1 MLNKKL
7 TFIGYVNKVLA
18 SDIFVKSIP
27 KNYFADIDN
36 KKIKIN
42 LKDIEYSIII
52 KIKNNTLLLI
62 DEEDDYDVELIA
74 SPATLILFIL
84 SKGSDKFSSKII
96 INGDI
101 ETANKFNKFLGSSEM
116 VKEIVVHLLGEDRAT
131 QLEDKS
137 ERLINFFKDIIK
149 KSSKDMIDLLTDD
162 LSFITSKADINK
174 YLDDV
179 DDLKSRTDKLYQ
191 KYKDV
196 K

>member
-1 MLNKKL
+1 MLNKEL
-7 TFIGYVNKVLA
+7 TFIGYVNKILA
-18 SDIFVKSIP
+18 SNIFVKSIP
-27 KNYFADIDN
+27 ENYFADIDN

-52 KIKNNTLLLI
+52 KIKDNTLLLI

-74 SPATLILFIL
+74 TPITLILFIL

-101 ETANKFNKFLGSSEM
+101 ETANKFNKFLSSSEKI
-116 VKEIVVHLLGEDRAT
+116 KEIVMHILGEDRT
-131 QLEDKS
+131 SQLEDKS
-137 ERLINFFKDIIK
+137 TRLINFFKDIFR

-162 LSFITSKADINK
+162 LSIIASKADINQ

-179 DDLKSRTDKLYQ
+179 DNLKSRTDKLYQ

>member
-1 MLNKKL
+1 MLNKEL
-7 TFIGYVNKVLA
+7 TFIGYVNKILA
-18 SDIFVKSIP
+18 SNIFVKSIP
-27 KNYFADIDN
+27 ENYFADIDN

-52 KIKNNTLLLI
+52 KIKDNTLLLI
-62 DEEDDYDVELIA
+62 DEEYDYDVELIA
-74 SPATLILFIL
+74 TPITLILFIL

-101 ETANKFNKFLGSSEM
+101 ETANKFNKFLSSSE
-116 VKEIVVHLLGEDRAT
+116 KIEEIVIHLLGEDRAS

-137 ERLINFFKDIIK
+137 EKLMTFFKDSFK
-149 KSSKDMIDLLTDD
+149 KSSKDVIDLLTDD
-162 LSFITSKADINK
+162 LNFITSKTDINQ

-196 K
+196 

>member
-7 TFIGYVNKVLA
+7 SFIGYVNKVLT
-18 SDIFVKSIP
+18 SNIFVKSIP
-27 KNYFADIDN
+27 ENYFTDIDN

-52 KIKNNTLLLI
+52 KIKDNTLLLI

-74 SPATLILFIL
+74 TPITLILFIL

-101 ETANKFNKFLGSSEM
+101 ETANKFNKFLSSSEKI
-116 VKEIVVHLLGEDRAT
+116 KEIVIHLLGEDRAS

-137 ERLINFFKDIIK
+137 GKLITFFKDSFK
-149 KSSKDMIDLLTDD
+149 KSSKDVIDLLTDD
-162 LSFITSKADINK
+162 LNFITSKTDINQ

-196 K
+196 

>member
-1 MLNKKL
+1 MLNKEL
-7 TFIGYVNKVLA
+7 SFIGYVNKVLA
-18 SDIFVKSIP
+18 SNIFVKSIP
-27 KNYFADIDN
+27 ENYFTDIDD

-52 KIKNNTLLLI
+52 KIKDNTLLLI

-74 SPATLILFIL
+74 TPITLILFIL

-101 ETANKFNKFLGSSEM
+101 ETANKFNKFLSSSEKI
-116 VKEIVVHLLGEDRAT
+116 KEIVIHLLGEDRAS

-137 ERLINFFKDIIK
+137 GKLITFFKDSFK
-149 KSSKDMIDLLTDD
+149 KSSKDVIDLLTDD
-162 LSFITSKADINK
+162 LNFITSKTDINQ

-179 DDLKSRTDKLYQ
+179 DGLKSRTDKLYQ

-196 K
+196 

>member
-1 MLNKKL
+1 MLNKEL
-7 TFIGYVNKVLA
+7 SFIGYVNKVLA
-18 SDIFVKSIP
+18 SNIFVKSIP
-27 KNYFADIDN
+27 ENYFTDIDD

-52 KIKNNTLLLI
+52 KIKDNTLLLI

-74 SPATLILFIL
+74 TPITLILFIL

-101 ETANKFNKFLGSSEM
+101 ETANKFNKFLSSSEKI
-116 VKEIVVHLLGEDRAT
+116 KEIVIHLLGEDRAS

-137 ERLINFFKDIIK
+137 GKLITFFKDSFK
-149 KSSKDMIDLLTDD
+149 KSSKDVIDLLTDD
-162 LSFITSKADINK
+162 LNFITSKTDINQ

-196 K
+196 

>member
-1 MLNKKL
+1 MLNKEL
-7 TFIGYVNKVLA
+7 TFIGYVNKILA
-18 SDIFVKSIP
+18 SNIFVKSIP
-27 KNYFADIDN
+27 ENYFTDIDN

-52 KIKNNTLLLI
+52 KIKDNTLLLI

-74 SPATLILFIL
+74 TPITLILFIL

-101 ETANKFNKFLGSSEM
+101 ETANKFNKFLSSSEKI
-116 VKEIVVHLLGEDRAT
+116 KEIVIHLLGEDRAS

-137 ERLINFFKDIIK
+137 EKLMTFFKDSFK
-149 KSSKDMIDLLTDD
+149 KSSKDVIDLLTDD
-162 LSFITSKADINK
+162 LNFITSKTDINQ

>member
-1 MLNKKL
+1 MLNKEL
-7 TFIGYVNKVLA
+7 TFIGYVNKILA
-18 SDIFVKSIP
+18 SNIFVKSIP
-27 KNYFADIDN
+27 ENYFTDIDN

-52 KIKNNTLLLI
+52 KIKDNTLLLI

-74 SPATLILFIL
+74 TPITLILFIL

-101 ETANKFNKFLGSSEM
+101 ETANKFNKFLSSSEKI
-116 VKEIVVHLLGEDRAT
+116 KEIVIHLLGEDRAS

-137 ERLINFFKDIIK
+137 EKLMTFFKDSFK
-149 KSSKDMIDLLTDD
+149 KSSKDVIDLLTDD
-162 LSFITSKADINK
+162 LNFITSKTDINQ

-196 K
+196 

>member
-1 MLNKKL
+1 MLNKEL
-7 TFIGYVNKVLA
+7 TFIGYVNKILA
-18 SDIFVKSIP
+18 SNIFVKSIP
-27 KNYFADIDN
+27 ENYFADIDN

-52 KIKNNTLLLI
+52 KIKDNTLLLI

-74 SPATLILFIL
+74 TPITLILFIL

-101 ETANKFNKFLGSSEM
+101 ETANKFNKFLSSSEKI
-116 VKEIVVHLLGEDRAT
+116 KEIVIHLLGEDRAS

-137 ERLINFFKDIIK
+137 EKLMTFFKDSFK
-149 KSSKDMIDLLTDD
+149 KSSKDVIDLLTDD
-162 LSFITSKADINK
+162 LNFITSKTDINQ

-196 K
+196 

>member
-1 MLNKKL
+1 MLNKEL
-7 TFIGYVNKVLA
+7 SFIGYVNKVLA
-18 SDIFVKSIP
+18 SNIFVKSIP
-27 KNYFADIDN
+27 ENYFTDIDN

-52 KIKNNTLLLI
+52 KIKDNTLLLI

-74 SPATLILFIL
+74 TPITLILFIL

-101 ETANKFNKFLGSSEM
+101 ETANKFNKFLSSSEKI
-116 VKEIVVHLLGEDRAT
+116 KEIVIHLLGEDRAS

-137 ERLINFFKDIIK
+137 GKLITFFKDSFK
-149 KSSKDMIDLLTDD
+149 KSSKDVIDLLTDD
-162 LSFITSKADINK
+162 LNFITSKTDINQ

-196 K
+196 

>member
-1 MLNKKL
+1 MLNKEL
-7 TFIGYVNKVLA
+7 TFIGYVNKILA
-18 SDIFVKSIP
+18 SNIFVKSIP
-27 KNYFADIDN
+27 ENYFTDIDN

-52 KIKNNTLLLI
+52 KIKDNNLLLI

-74 SPATLILFIL
+74 TPITLILFIL

-101 ETANKFNKFLGSSEM
+101 ETANKFNKFLSSSEKI
-116 VKEIVVHLLGEDRAT
+116 KEIVIHLLGEDRAS

-137 ERLINFFKDIIK
+137 EKLMTFFKDSFK
-149 KSSKDMIDLLTDD
+149 KSSKDVIDLLTDD
-162 LSFITSKADINK
+162 LNFITSKTDINQ

>member
-1 MLNKKL
+1 MLNKEL
-7 TFIGYVNKVLA
+7 TFIGYVNKVLT
-18 SDIFVKSIP
+18 SNIFVKSIP
-27 KNYFADIDN
+27 ENYFTDIDN

-42 LKDIEYSIII
+42 LKDIKYSIIV
-52 KIKNNTLLLI
+52 KIKDNTLLLI
-62 DEEDDYDVELIA
+62 DEDDDYDVELIA
-74 SPATLILFIL
+74 TPITLILFIF

-101 ETANKFNKFLGSSEM
+101 ETANKFNKFLSSSEKI
-116 VKEIVVHLLGEDRAT
+116 KEIVIHLLGEDRAS

-137 ERLINFFKDIIK
+137 GKLIKFFKDSFK

-162 LSFITSKADINK
+162 LNLITSKIDINQ

>member
-7 TFIGYVNKVLA
+7 SFIGYVNKVLA
-18 SDIFVKSIP
+18 SNIFVKSIP
-27 KNYFADIDN
+27 ENYFTDIDN

-52 KIKNNTLLLI
+52 KIKDNTLLLI

-74 SPATLILFIL
+74 TPITLILFIL

-101 ETANKFNKFLGSSEM
+101 ETANKFNKFLSSSEKI
-116 VKEIVVHLLGEDRAT
+116 KEIVIHLLGEDRAS

-137 ERLINFFKDIIK
+137 EKLMTFFKDSFK
-149 KSSKDMIDLLTDD
+149 KSSKDVIDLLTDD
-162 LSFITSKADINK
+162 LNFITSKTDINQ

-196 K
+196 

>member
-7 TFIGYVNKVLA
+7 TFIGYMNKVLA
-18 SDIFVKSIP
+18 SDIFIKSIP
-27 KNYFADIDN
+27 ENYFADIDN

-52 KIKNNTLLLI
+52 NIKNNTLLLI

-101 ETANKFNKFLGSSEM
+101 ETANKFNKFLGSSEK
-116 VKEIVVHLLGEDRAT
+116 VKEIVVHFLGEDRAT

-137 ERLINFFKDIIK
+137 ERLINFFKNIIK

>member
-1 MLNKKL
+1 MLNKEL
-7 TFIGYVNKVLA
+7 TFIGYVNKILA
-18 SDIFVKSIP
+18 SNIFVKSIP
-27 KNYFADIDN
+27 ENYFTDIDN

-52 KIKNNTLLLI
+52 KIKDNTLLLI
-62 DEEDDYDVELIA
+62 DEEYDYDVELIA
-74 SPATLILFIL
+74 TPITLILFIL

-101 ETANKFNKFLGSSEM
+101 ETANKFNKFLSSSEKI
-116 VKEIVVHLLGEDRAT
+116 KEIVIHLLGEDRAS
-131 QLEDKS
+131 QLEDKT
-137 ERLINFFKDIIK
+137 EKLMTFFKDSFK
-149 KSSKDMIDLLTDD
+149 KSSKDVIDLLTDD
-162 LSFITSKADINK
+162 LNFITSKTDINQ

-196 K
+196 

>member
-1 MLNKKL
+1 MLNKEL
-7 TFIGYVNKVLA
+7 TFIGYVNKILA
-18 SDIFVKSIP
+18 SNIFVKSIP
-27 KNYFADIDN
+27 ENYFTDIDN

-52 KIKNNTLLLI
+52 KIKDNTLLLI

-74 SPATLILFIL
+74 TPITLILFIL

-101 ETANKFNKFLGSSEM
+101 ETANKFNKFLSSSEKI
-116 VKEIVVHLLGEDRAT
+116 KEIVIHLLGEDRAS

-137 ERLINFFKDIIK
+137 EKLMTFFKDSFK
-149 KSSKDMIDLLTDD
+149 KSSKDVIDLLTDD
-162 LSFITSKADINK
+162 LNFITSKTDINQ

-179 DDLKSRTDKLYQ
+179 DDLKSRTDKLFQ

-196 K
+196 

>member
-1 MLNKKL
+1 MLNKEL
-7 TFIGYVNKVLA
+7 TFIGYVNKILA
-18 SDIFVKSIP
+18 SNIFVKSIP
-27 KNYFADIDN
+27 ENYFADIDN

-52 KIKNNTLLLI
+52 KIKDNTLLLI
-62 DEEDDYDVELIA
+62 DEEYDYDVELIA
-74 SPATLILFIL
+74 TPITLILFIL

-101 ETANKFNKFLGSSEM
+101 ETANKFNKFLSSSEKI
-116 VKEIVVHLLGEDRAT
+116 KEIVIHLLGEDRAS

-137 ERLINFFKDIIK
+137 GKLITFFKDSFK
-149 KSSKDMIDLLTDD
+149 KSSKDVIDLLTDD
-162 LSFITSKADINK
+162 LNFITSKTDINQ

-196 K
+196 

>member
-1 MLNKKL
+1 MLNKEL

-18 SDIFVKSIP
+18 SNIFVKSIP
-27 KNYFADIDN
+27 ENYFTDIDN

-52 KIKNNTLLLI
+52 KIKDNTLLLI

-74 SPATLILFIL
+74 TPITLILFIL

-101 ETANKFNKFLGSSEM
+101 ETANKFNKFLSSSEKI
-116 VKEIVVHLLGEDRAT
+116 KEIVIHLLGEDRAS

-137 ERLINFFKDIIK
+137 EKLMTFFKDSFK
-149 KSSKDMIDLLTDD
+149 KSSKDVIDLLTDD
-162 LSFITSKADINK
+162 LNFITSKTDINQ

-196 K
+196 

>member
-7 TFIGYVNKVLA
+7 SFIGYVNKVLT
-18 SDIFVKSIP
+18 SNIFVKSIP
-27 KNYFADIDN
+27 ENYFTDIDN

-52 KIKNNTLLLI
+52 KIKDNTLLLI
-62 DEEDDYDVELIA
+62 DEEYDYDVELIA
-74 SPATLILFIL
+74 TPITLILFIL

-101 ETANKFNKFLGSSEM
+101 ETANKFNKFLSSSEKI
-116 VKEIVVHLLGEDRAT
+116 KEIVIHLLGEDRAS

-137 ERLINFFKDIIK
+137 EKLMTFFKDSFK
-149 KSSKDMIDLLTDD
+149 KSSKDVIDLLTDD
-162 LSFITSKADINK
+162 LNFITSKTDINQ

-179 DDLKSRTDKLYQ
+179 DDLKSRTDKLFQ

-196 K
+196 

>member
-18 SDIFVKSIP
+18 SDIFIKSIP
-27 KNYFADIDN
+27 ENYFADIDN

-101 ETANKFNKFLGSSEM
+101 ETANKFNKFLSSSEKI
-116 VKEIVVHLLGEDRAT
+116 KEIVVHLLGEDRAT

-137 ERLINFFKDIIK
+137 ERFINFFKDIIK

>member
-1 MLNKKL
+1 MLNKEL
-7 TFIGYVNKVLA
+7 TFIGYVNKILA
-18 SDIFVKSIP
+18 SNIFVKSIP
-27 KNYFADIDN
+27 ENYFTDIDN

-52 KIKNNTLLLI
+52 KIKDNTLLLI

-74 SPATLILFIL
+74 TPITLILFIL

-101 ETANKFNKFLGSSEM
+101 ETANKFNKFLSSSEKI
-116 VKEIVVHLLGEDRAT
+116 KEIVIHLLGEDRAS

-137 ERLINFFKDIIK
+137 GKLITFFKDSFK
-149 KSSKDMIDLLTDD
+149 KSSKDVIDLLTDD
-162 LSFITSKADINK
+162 LNFITSKTDINQ

-196 K
+196 

>member
-1 MLNKKL
+1 MLNKEL
-7 TFIGYVNKVLA
+7 TFIGYVNKILA
-18 SDIFVKSIP
+18 SNIFVKSIP
-27 KNYFADIDN
+27 ENYFADIDN

-52 KIKNNTLLLI
+52 KIKDNTLLLI
-62 DEEDDYDVELIA
+62 DEEYDYDVELIA
-74 SPATLILFIL
+74 TPITLILFIL

-101 ETANKFNKFLGSSEM
+101 ETANKFNKFLSSSEKI
-116 VKEIVVHLLGEDRAT
+116 KEIVIHLLGEDRAS

-137 ERLINFFKDIIK
+137 EKLMTFFKDSFK
-149 KSSKDMIDLLTDD
+149 KSSKDVIDLLTDD
-162 LSFITSKADINK
+162 LNFITSKTDINQ

-196 K
+196 

>member
-1 MLNKKL
+1 M
-7 TFIGYVNKVLA
+7 
-18 SDIFVKSIP
+18 
-27 KNYFADIDN
+27 
-36 KKIKIN
+36 
-42 LKDIEYSIII
+42 
-52 KIKNNTLLLI
+52 
-62 DEEDDYDVELIA
+62 
-74 SPATLILFIL
+74 ILFIL

-101 ETANKFNKFLGSSEM
+101 ETANKFNKFLGSSEK
-116 VKEIVVHLLGEDRAT
+116 VKEIVIHLLGEDRAT
-131 QLEDKS
+131 ELEDKS

-149 KSSKDMIDLLTDD
+149 KSSKDMVDLLTDD

-196 K
+196 

>member
-1 MLNKKL
+1 MLNKEL
-7 TFIGYVNKVLA
+7 TFIGYVNKILA
-18 SDIFVKSIP
+18 SNIFVKSIP
-27 KNYFADIDN
+27 ENYFTDIDN

-42 LKDIEYSIII
+42 LKDIDYSIII
-52 KIKNNTLLLI
+52 KIKDNTLLLI

-74 SPATLILFIL
+74 TPITLILFIL

-101 ETANKFNKFLGSSEM
+101 ETANKFNKFLSSSEKI
-116 VKEIVVHLLGEDRAT
+116 KEIVIHLLGEDRAS

-137 ERLINFFKDIIK
+137 EKLMTFFKDSFK
-149 KSSKDMIDLLTDD
+149 KSSKDVIDLLTDD
-162 LSFITSKADINK
+162 LNFITSKTDINQ

-196 K
+196 

>member
-7 TFIGYVNKVLA
+7 TFIGYMNKVLA
-18 SDIFVKSIP
+18 SDIFIKSIP
-27 KNYFADIDN
+27 ENYFADIDN

-101 ETANKFNKFLGSSEM
+101 ETANKFNKFLGSSEK

-137 ERLINFFKDIIK
+137 ERFINFFKDIIK

>member
-1 MLNKKL
+1 MLNKEL
-7 TFIGYVNKVLA
+7 SFIGYVNKVLA
-18 SDIFVKSIP
+18 SNIFVKSIP
-27 KNYFADIDN
+27 ENYFTDIDD

-52 KIKNNTLLLI
+52 KIKDNTLLLI

-74 SPATLILFIL
+74 TPITLILFIL

-101 ETANKFNKFLGSSEM
+101 ETANKFNKFLGSSEKI
-116 VKEIVVHLLGEDRAT
+116 KEIVIHLLGEDRAS

-137 ERLINFFKDIIK
+137 GKLITFFKDSFK
-149 KSSKDMIDLLTDD
+149 KSSKDVIDLLTDD
-162 LSFITSKADINK
+162 LNFITSKTDINQ

-196 K
+196 